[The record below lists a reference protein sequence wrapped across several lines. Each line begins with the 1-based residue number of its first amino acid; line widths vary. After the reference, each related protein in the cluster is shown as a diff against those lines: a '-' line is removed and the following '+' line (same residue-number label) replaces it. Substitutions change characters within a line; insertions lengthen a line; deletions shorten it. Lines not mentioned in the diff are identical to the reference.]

1 MQEYERER
9 SHRMTGRTSEHAA
22 STYVFDPG
30 WRQEWERLRAIE
42 AIWDANTFARLE
54 AIGIGAG
61 WRCLEVGAG
70 SGSVAGWL
78 CRRVRPDGQVVA
90 TDLDTR
96 FLELLDAPNLEV
108 RHHDITLDDIEEGA
122 YDLVH
127 TRLLLEHLP
136 RAEVALGKMVKA
148 LTPGGHLLVEEF
160 DHVTFLP
167 DPARAEAD
175 KTTWQQFLDAFE
187 VLSRRRGLDLVF
199 GRRLFGLLRT
209 YQLEDVQA
217 GGVTVTERGGS
228 AGRGLLRLSVLSLRE
243 ALLDTM
249 AIDEQ
254 GVDRL
259 VSLLEDPGFSWTSQ
273 LMVSAQGRRA

>member
-1 MQEYERER
+1 
-9 SHRMTGRTSEHAA
+9 MTGRASEQSA

-30 WRQEWERLRAIE
+30 WRQEWERLSAIE

-54 AIGIGAG
+54 AIGVGAG
-61 WRCLEVGAG
+61 WRCLEIGAGAG
-70 SGSVAGWL
+70 SVAAWL
-78 CRRVRPDGQVVA
+78 CRRVGPDGQVVA

-96 FLELLDAPNLEV
+96 FLELLDEPNLELK
-108 RHHDITLDDIEEGA
+108 RHDITIEGVEEGS

-136 RAEVALGKMVKA
+136 QAEVALGNMVKA
-148 LTPGGHLLVEEF
+148 LKPGGHLLVEEF

-167 DPARAEAD
+167 DPARTEAD
-175 KTTWQQFLDAFE
+175 KATWQQFLDAFE
-187 VLSRRRGLDLVF
+187 ALSQRRGLDLTF
-199 GRRLFGLLRT
+199 GRRLFGLLT
-209 YQLEDVQA
+209 AYQLEDVQA

-228 AGRGLLRLSVLSLRE
+228 AARGLLRLSVLSLRD

-254 GVDRL
+254 GVNRL

-273 LMVSAQGRRA
+273 LMVSAQGRRAIAGGPALSTT